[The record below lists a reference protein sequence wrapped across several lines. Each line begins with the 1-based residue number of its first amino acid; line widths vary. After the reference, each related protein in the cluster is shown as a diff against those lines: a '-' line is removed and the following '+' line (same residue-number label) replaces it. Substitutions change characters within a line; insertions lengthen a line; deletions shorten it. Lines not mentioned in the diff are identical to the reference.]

1 MVDSQATESPW
12 LNFFFKAFSPHDGCA
27 RTIEDVS
34 NLLRSFEISTVTKFS
49 IWKTEKKN
57 FGHTGE

>member
-1 MVDSQATESPW
+1 MADSQTAQSPW
-12 LNFFFKAFSPHDGCA
+12 SNYFFKTVSEHSGYA
-27 RTIEDVS
+27 RTMEDVS